1 MKTQNQISTESNW
14 IIIKLILLILFLL
27 PAGRSW
33 SQSDQSPTQT
43 VCPGNEP
50 YLVSST
56 PGSTYTWSITP
67 GTSGTEW
74 RINGTGNS
82 ISVDWN
88 IRGAYTLSVI
98 ETNSD
103 GCSGLPVSVVVTVN
117 PTPDVDDPSDQT
129 AWNGSATSAVNFTGS
144 IPGTVYN
151 WINDTPSIGLAS
163 SGSGNISSFSAVNT
177 GSTPVVATITVTP
190 VYTNAGRSCTGAT
203 QSFTITVNPSTSMDP
218 VADASYCNGS
228 VTIPVIFTSPVA
240 GTTFSWTN
248 SNTSIG
254 LGASGTGNLP
264 AFTGTNTGTTPAM
277 ATITVTPSVNGVP
290 GTPLTF
296 RITVNPLVVTSPI
309 FHN

>member
-1 MKTQNQISTESNW
+1 MKTQNQITSESKS
-14 IIIKLILLILFLL
+14 IIVKLILLILILL
-27 PAGRSW
+27 TAGRAW
-33 SQSDQSPTQT
+33 SQSDQSLTQT
-43 VCPGNEP
+43 VCQGNEP
-50 YLVSST
+50 YLVTAT
-56 PGSTYTWSITP
+56 PGSSYSWSITP

-88 IRGAYTLSVI
+88 IGGAYTLSVI
-98 ETNSD
+98 ETNAD

-117 PTPDVDDPSDQT
+117 PIPDVDDPSDQT

-144 IPGTVYN
+144 TPGTVYN

-163 SGSGNISSFSAVNT
+163 SGSGSISSFNAVNNS
-177 GSTPVVATITVTP
+177 STPVIATITVTP
-190 VYTNAGRSCTGAT
+190 VYTNAGRLCTGVP
-203 QSFTITVNPSTSMDP
+203 QSFTIIVNPSTSMDP

-228 VTIPVIFTSPVA
+228 ITTPIIFTSPVA

-264 AFTGTNTGTTPAM
+264 TFTATNTGTIPVM
-277 ATITVTPSVNGVP
+277 ATITVTPYINSVP

-296 RITVNPLVVTSPI
+296 IITVNPLPVTSPI